1 MTRLE
6 GSWRL
11 MLVGEQ
17 RCSFSSDFPIMTTV
31 LILAWKLFIPLLFVF
46 ALIDVLTQSQE
57 QRIRRMKR
65 SGKSQAAIAEK
76 LNITRY
82 RVRMALA

>member
-1 MTRLE
+1 
-6 GSWRL
+6 
-11 MLVGEQ
+11 
-17 RCSFSSDFPIMTTV
+17 MTTV
-31 LILAWKLFIPLLFVF
+31 LILVWKLFVPLLFVF

-65 SGKSQAAIAEK
+65 SGKSQSAIAEK